1 MEALVEGLEGLMV
14 LPEGQEES
22 GGLSG
27 GLQGFWRNE
36 QGREDLPNIQEASRV
51 SSGEPEG

>member
-1 MEALVEGLEGLMV
+1 MEGLEGLMV